1 MCGISAD
8 GSILQSWEIGMP
20 SPSNDVD
27 FKHLRRRM
35 VAQQLQSRGISD
47 TAVLRAMSMIPR
59 EVFVPEE
66 YRIDAYTDGPLP
78 IGASQTIS
86 QPYMVA
92 LMTELLCLE
101 PDDRVLEIGTGS
113 GYQTAVLHA
122 ITPYV
127 YSIERISSLAQQA
140 ERILRTLECETVAIR
155 VGDGSLGWPEEAPF
169 DAIMVTSG
177 APGIPENLKYQLAEG
192 GRLVIP
198 AGTRQSQTLYRVER
212 RHNDFSITEHSG
224 CVFVPLIGAYGWS
237 EQL

>member
-1 MCGISAD
+1 
-8 GSILQSWEIGMP
+8 
-20 SPSNDVD
+20 
-27 FKHLRRRM
+27 M
-35 VAQQLQSRGISD
+35 VEQQLQSRGISD
-47 TAVLRAMSMIPR
+47 AVVLKAMNLIPR

-66 YRIDAYTDGPLP
+66 YRIDAYKDGPLP

-92 LMTELLCLE
+92 LMTELLSLE

-122 ITPYV
+122 ITPHV

-140 ERILRTLECETVAIR
+140 ERILQTLACETVAIR
-155 VGDGSLGWPEEAPF
+155 VGDGSLGWPDEAPF

-177 APGIPENLKYQLAEG
+177 APGIPETLKHQLAEG

-212 RHNDFSITEHSG
+212 RHHDFGITEHSG